1 MEFLMFRSVICT
13 TVLSLVLTACG
24 GGGGAT
30 NSSALPNPTSSS
42 SVIVNQNGF
51 IQPITVNNF
60 RFARLDYRYD
70 TPTSSVNKAGVHTT
84 SYEAVTPLIDQIKSI
99 GFNGVVI
106 QLQAP
111 VNAKTGAINDDP
123 TNVKVLPKAT
133 WQVVDYAKSQGLK
146 VWISLAIVDSVSDC
160 LLTPDFTKYSE
171 QQMFNNIAN
180 YDKPIAALA
189 EKHKVDGIFVSEGNY
204 NFDSESHVYYW
215 QYLISNI
222 KSVYSGKLSYS
233 TPMIQDTPVWNYVD
247 YPSIILS
254 NGLSNTPLND
264 LKAITKLYHNDI
276 YGIDQV
282 KVLKEIY
289 NKYGK
294 KVILG
299 LASTGADVGV
309 GVVPPDF
316 WGAMFTNFALGATQ
330 AKVANTELKSLKV
343 KAFFEII
350 GLELS
355 DIAIGV
361 SFNEFSP
368 WLQDKNFSDI
378 NNPTYQYYCCSW
390 EISNDLTEQKTINS
404 YFGQAWGY
412 HSLITLN

>member
-1 MEFLMFRSVICT
+1 MFRSVICT

-24 GGGGAT
+24 GGGGGT
-30 NSSALPNPTSSS
+30 PTSNTPTNTTS
-42 SVIVNQNGF
+42 SVIVNQSGF

-123 TNVKVLPKAT
+123 TNIKVLPKAT

-160 LLTPDFTKYSE
+160 FLTPDFTKYSE

-189 EKHKVDGIFVSEGNY
+189 ESHKVDGIFVSEGNY

-404 YFGQAWGY
+404 YFSQAWGY